1 MLLGGGSSCQQC
13 GCVSCTS
20 CTRECTEPHTG
31 TAFEPVYTRKF
42 EGAEAG
48 NPSDG
53 YLTATG
59 DSDSSDPYNGMDG
72 TGPWFQQVG
81 GGFNDGGG
89 AAGGTR
95 FPCTYRFSFWRSSYT
110 LGVGTIP
117 PASTALT
124 KNVITV
130 TVSTGAIVFPDGR
143 VITAADGAVALTSVP
158 LVSGGASAADPRTN
172 EGTVSFALQ
181 CQNVETLFSVQAR
194 IEWNT
199 QRRQH
204 VLYGIVRECYEEP
217 GDTDNCCTSGSTLP
231 DELYVTISNYTG
243 LVGTRSDGTSLDYNG
258 TYVLT
263 RQPGFC
269 DSYIG
274 EWEFSCSI
282 SSNPLG
288 ESLGTQKITT
298 SLGPGSAGYIVFFY
312 RTAQFSGVCRSQ
324 GLHILSPTTTTFCG
338 TGVIASGTNG
348 EIYMDF
354 TQFPFTGTRV
364 SGSFDWEVSA

>member
-1 MLLGGGSSCQQC
+1 MLLGGKGGCQQC
-13 GCVSCTS
+13 TCVPCDA
-20 CTRECTEPHTG
+20 CTRTCQSPHTG
-31 TAFEPVYTRKF
+31 GAFETVYTRYF
-42 EGAEAG
+42 ESVEAG

-53 YLTATG
+53 YLSASG
-59 DSDSSDPYNGMDG
+59 DSDTSDPYDGMDG
-72 TGPWFQQVG
+72 SGPWYQQVS
-81 GGFNDGGG
+81 
-89 AAGGTR
+89 GTFTINSTQTR
-95 FPCTYRFSFWRSSYT
+95 HPCRVTVSFWRNNYT
-110 LGVGTIP
+110 LGAATIP

-124 KNVITV
+124 SQAVYVTV
-130 TVSTGAIVFPDGR
+130 TSGAVIVGDR
-143 VITAADGAVALTSVP
+143 VIVPADGEVQITGISIP
-158 LVSGGASAADPRTN
+158 LVSGGGDQSTNIPRFYDGSISVAPQCESAT
-172 EGTVSFALQ
+172 
-181 CQNVETLFSVQAR
+181 FSIRAR

-199 QRRQH
+199 KKRQH
-204 VLYGIVRECYEEP
+204 VLYGLVRECYEETP
-217 GDTDNCCTSGSTLP
+217 LDNCCAAGLSLP
-231 DELYVTISNYTG
+231 NELYVTISNYTG
-243 LVGTRSDGTSLDYNG
+243 PVGQRADGTSLDYNG

-269 DSYIG
+269 DFYVG

-298 SLGPGSAGYIVFFY
+298 SLAAGSAGYIVFFY

-338 TGVIASGTNG
+338 AGVIASGTNG

-364 SGSFDWEVSA
+364 SGSFDWEIEA